1 MDSELLGT
9 FVLPGEKLGE
19 MNSNPIKI
27 GNGLVIRNGSIVS
40 SKCGILQFKKPDKY
54 WINNNQKR
62 YNPIVGQHVIGFITQ
77 KAGTNYLVDLGTN
90 VPAVLSFFGFPGATK
105 KNRPQLK
112 INDTVYARIVV
123 SNGTEEPQIVC
134 MDKNERASGFGQLE
148 GGYCFKCSLN
158 LSRKFL
164 QPRNKILSYLGKK
177 LKFEIAVGVN
187 GRIWINSGSVQDTI
201 LITNA
206 IQKTEGLTEKPARK
220 VINMLFDN
228 MM

>member
-1 MDSELLGT
+1 MNSELLGT

-27 GNGLVIRNGSIVS
+27 GNGLVIRKGSIVS

-54 WINNNQKR
+54 WIDNNQKR
-62 YNPIVGQHVIGFITQ
+62 YNPIVGQPVIGFITQ

-148 GGYCFKCSLN
+148 GG
-158 LSRKFL
+158 FL